1 MEPPINLQSEG
12 IKETVLYTALFVDDI
27 NLLKE
32 KYPPVYPNEYYHHS
46 TIAFRPKSGRNNL
59 EVGTKHE
66 IAIIGRI
73 TSDKVDALLVDNLK
87 STLDQVSPLRY
98 ILFLINNRGLP

>member
-1 MEPPINLQSEG
+1 MEQPKNFISEG
-12 IKETVLYTALFVDDI
+12 RNETVLYTALFVDDV